1 MSQNGTRSC
10 SLGHPQS
17 LALIG
22 QRLSALPQEGCLIGP
37 HRKAVSL
44 VRAVGTPAAL
54 RQGFQAP
61 THFSSSYRALP
72 FLPSAQSCQ
81 PEGIR
86 TELGRV
92 TALSS
97 AGKERRAWNTGGRWW
112 NTGSGG
118 ACFVR
123 APPRP
128 PASPPI
134 SPPPPLPPPPL
145 ACPTKVPCTPPA
157 PRRPSFGPFLTS
169 PQWAR
174 LLWELLCWP
183 RPRPPPLSGGP
194 CWPRLLRHLLR
205 GPRPH

>member
-1 MSQNGTRSC
+1 M
-10 SLGHPQS
+10 
-17 LALIG
+17 
-22 QRLSALPQEGCLIGP
+22 
-37 HRKAVSL
+37 
-44 VRAVGTPAAL
+44 VRAVGTPATL
-54 RQGFQAP
+54 LLGIQAP

-72 FLPSAQSCQ
+72 FFLSAQRCQ
-81 PEGIR
+81 PEGIQ

-97 AGKERRAWNTGGRWW
+97 AGKQQRAWNTGGRWW

-118 ACFVR
+118 ACSVR

-134 SPPPPLPPPPL
+134 SPPRLLRCLHHHWP
-145 ACPTKVPCTPPA
+145 VPQKFFAPSPS
-157 PRRPSFGPFLTS
+157 PRRPSFGPFLTF

-174 LLWELLCWP
+174 LLRELLRWP

-194 CWPRLLRHLLR
+194 RWPRLLRHLLR
-205 GPRPH
+205 WPRPH